1 MKLSHKKVKMAPAD
15 SETETAIV
23 VTILCRIWNVYTS
36 KAFLSMTVKSD
47 LISLLGRLPSFSRA
61 TCFLWFC
68 VPFKGNSDATARLEV
83 RHF

>member
-47 LISLLGRLPSFSRA
+47 LIS
-61 TCFLWFC
+61 
-68 VPFKGNSDATARLEV
+68 
-83 RHF
+83 